1 MIVTNTTGQTDILE
15 RHVARV
21 TNDSHRALGENEYSV
36 TQLLKDATA
45 IVLGRRHRNEI
56 TRDIQDLSPMSDG
69 TDKHEALREDAEALG
84 YLCEQEL
91 VVNIQI
97 DDHIPFTLT
106 GKLDFYRPTDGNLTD
121 YKNTKQ
127 STYKRNAEG
136 TDDEWE
142 RQVILYNKL
151 LDMVKPS
158 WYTGVRKMLI
168 QANLSDVSKV
178 GNIMKG
184 EDPNKLRVIEFTVP
198 TEERKDEEI
207 RKAMDKVKEVRA
219 LESVPDELL
228 PPCSEKYRYID
239 VKFKIYK
246 RKTKNSMVHGQ
257 SAVAGHA
264 NYKTYEDTR
273 EGFEKAGMTDEWY
286 VIEKKGSDPIKCLY
300 YCDVC
305 EFCPYWKS
313 LKKEKANGTD

>member
-15 RHVARV
+15 RHADRV
-21 TNDSHRALGENEYSV
+21 INGSHRALEDNEYSV
-36 TQLLKDATA
+36 TQVLKDATA
-45 IVLGRRHRNEI
+45 IILGKRHRNEI
-56 TRDIQDLSPMSDG
+56 TRDIQDLYSMVDG
-69 TDKHEALREDAEALG
+69 TDKHNALG
-84 YLCEQEL
+84 PDADELGYMCEQEL
-91 VVNIQI
+91 VVNLQM
-97 DDHIPFTLT
+97 DDNIPFKLT

-127 STYKRNAEG
+127 STYKRNADG

-198 TEERKDEEI
+198 TEARKHEEI
-207 RKAMDKVKEVRA
+207 LKAIDKVKEVRA

-246 RKTKNSMVHGQ
+246 RKSKNSTVHGQ

-264 NYKTYEDTR
+264 NYKNYEDAR
-273 EGFEKAGMTDEWY
+273 EGFEQAGMTDEWY
-286 VIEKKGSDPIKCLY
+286 VIEKKGSDPIKCLH
-300 YCDVC
+300 YCEVC
-305 EFCPYWKS
+305 EFCPYYKS
-313 LKKEKANGTD
+313 LKKENANETA